1 MKILLLLIAVLPS
14 LVLAQSSAE
23 YKVSPGS
30 LHKSGNVFITVLPD
44 ENLFKVK
51 MDYKVK
57 KKDLVPVSSSLLRGS
72 KTFDFPN
79 SFRTV
84 AGYIDLQKKGSMEIP
99 KAKLNFIRRGDI
111 GELKDAY
118 FIEVLP
124 TNKKSKIDI
133 VYHPSL
139 PSVGWRSVKITFIS
153 PFPIL
158 DGYELYAEYVQ

>member
-1 MKILLLLIAVLPS
+1 MKILLMTLILPVFS
-14 LVLAQSSAE
+14 FAQSVAE
-23 YKVSPGS
+23 YKVTPGS
-30 LHKSGNVFITVLPD
+30 LHKKGNVFITVLPD
-44 ENLFKVK
+44 EKVFKVK

-79 SFRTV
+79 SFKTV
-84 AGYIDLQKKGSMEIP
+84 AGYIDLEAKKSIEIP
-99 KAKLNFIRRGDI
+99 KAKINFVKRADV
-111 GELKDAY
+111 GELKNAY
-118 FIEVLP
+118 FILVLP

-139 PSVGWRSVKITFIS
+139 PSVGWNSVRITFIS

-158 DGYELYAEYVQ
+158 DGYELYAELLR

>member
-1 MKILLLLIAVLPS
+1 MKIILMAICLPLLS
-14 LVLAQSSAE
+14 LAQSSAE
-23 YKVSPGS
+23 YKVAPGS
-30 LHKSGNVFITVLPD
+30 LHKKGNVFITVLPD
-44 ENLFKVK
+44 EKVFKVK

-84 AGYIDLQKKGSMEIP
+84 AGYIDLQAKRSIEIP
-99 KAKLNFIRRGDI
+99 KAKINFVKRGDI
-111 GELKDAY
+111 GELKNAY
-118 FIEVLP
+118 FLEVLP

-139 PSVGWRSVKITFIS
+139 PSVGWQSIKITFIS

-158 DGYELYAEYVQ
+158 DGYELFAELVK

>member
-1 MKILLLLIAVLPS
+1 MKYLFLILLLPLIS
-14 LVLAQSSAE
+14 FAQSSAE
-23 YKVSPGS
+23 YRVTPGS
-30 LHKSGNVFITVLPD
+30 LHKKGNVFITVLPD
-44 ENLFKVK
+44 ESVYRVK

-79 SFRTV
+79 SFKTV
-84 AGYIDLQKKGSMEIP
+84 AGYIDLEIKKTIEIP
-99 KAKLNFIRRGDI
+99 KAKINFVKRGDI
-111 GELKDAY
+111 GELKNAY
-118 FIEVLP
+118 FVQVLP

-139 PSVGWRSVKITFIS
+139 PSVGWNSVRITFIS

-158 DGYELYAEYVQ
+158 DGYELFAELVK

>member
-1 MKILLLLIAVLPS
+1 
-14 LVLAQSSAE
+14 
-23 YKVSPGS
+23 
-30 LHKSGNVFITVLPD
+30 
-44 ENLFKVK
+44 

-79 SFRTV
+79 SFKTV
-84 AGYIDLQKKGSMEIP
+84 AGYIDLQRKGTMDIP
-99 KAKLNFIRRGDI
+99 KARLKFLRRGDL

-124 TNKKSKIDI
+124 TNNKSKIDI

-158 DGYELYAEYVQ
+158 DGYELYAELVK

>member
-1 MKILLLLIAVLPS
+1 MVLLMTNLS
-14 LVLAQSSAE
+14 FAQTSAE

-30 LHKSGNVFITVLPD
+30 LHKSGNVTITVLPD
-44 ENLFKVK
+44 EKVFKVK

-72 KTFDFPN
+72 KTFDFPQ
-79 SFRTV
+79 SFKTV
-84 AGYIDLQKKGSMEIP
+84 SGYIDLQSKGSMEIP
-99 KAKLNFIRRGDI
+99 KAKINFVKRGDI
-111 GELKDAY
+111 GNLKDAY
-118 FIEVLP
+118 FIQVLP

-139 PSVGWRSVKITFIS
+139 PSVGWKNIKITFIS

-158 DGYELYAEYVQ
+158 DGYELFAELAQ